1 MNEPKLAVPVDT
13 ERLVRDFL
21 DAFDSLKTR
30 GAPLTCSS
38 PAEEEQ
44 RPAQLQ
50 EGCQQAFE
58 LVGGNALSAMSAEPP
73 MSGTPLEAPTG
84 PGSDIDEQ
92 EPEQTSAFQG
102 VGNPESL
109 DYQIEA
115 PKTQHEIIEEFCAD
129 HEVLERLQIT
139 PGEIQA
145 LSHASMLG
153 SLTCK
158 QDLLFMLRQLR
169 EARKPAEPQTIVPSE
184 PLDVR
189 NERIRPSAP
198 DITEMLERIRCE
210 ALMRLP
216 EWHSVRDDESSIFRQ
231 FRRLF
236 LGTRIDQ

>member
-1 MNEPKLAVPVDT
+1 SRIDSGISLLRSSRPRLFAGNSRNWRRASIEAPRVCPSSFRQAKNSDAGLMHTTMNEPKLAVPVDT

-145 LSHASMLG
+145 LSHAS
-153 SLTCK
+153 
-158 QDLLFMLRQLR
+158 
-169 EARKPAEPQTIVPSE
+169 
-184 PLDVR
+184 
-189 NERIRPSAP
+189 
-198 DITEMLERIRCE
+198 
-210 ALMRLP
+210 
-216 EWHSVRDDESSIFRQ
+216 
-231 FRRLF
+231 
-236 LGTRIDQ
+236 